1 MTDASRWVGIDLHR
15 RRSHIAIVD
24 ERGELTESRRI
35 ANDRDAFLELLGD
48 PGEGETHVALE
59 ATYGWEWLAELL
71 EEAGYDLHL
80 AHPLRTRAIAAARVK
95 TDAIDARTLAQLL
108 RSGMLPEAYIA
119 PRELR
124 DLRELL
130 RHRATLTRMR
140 SAVKNRVHAI
150 LAKHGII
157 HQHSDLFGKGGREFL
172 AALELRDAPHRR
184 LDGLIALI
192 CDFDRE
198 IADTTREIEQR
209 ANEDDRVDVLCQIR
223 GVGRYTALLII
234 AEIGDVTRFPTARHL
249 CSWAGLAPTVRSSDG
264 KARLGHI
271 SRQGSPALRWALV
284 EAAQKITTGSGPL
297 REKFERIAKRR
308 GRKIAKV
315 AIAREIL
322 TLSYYGLRDGE
333 IRCLARRS
341 SRASAKRSWRHEP
354 RRALTKHG
362 LRPRPRRDAHAR
374 ASSTFVMASLTTRR
388 PPT

>member
-1 MTDASRWVGIDLHR
+1 MARHGAAGGRSSVSNETARPRGLRPRGRHPRGGPTMSHGSRWVGIDLHR
-15 RRSHIAIVD
+15 RRSQIAVVD
-24 ERGELTESRRI
+24 EQGELTLSRRI
-35 ANDRDAFLELLGD
+35 INDRATLLELLAGV
-48 PGEGETHVALE
+48 EGETHVALE

-71 EEAGYDLHL
+71 EDAGYDLHL

-108 RSGMLPEAYIA
+108 RAGMLPEAYVA

-150 LAKHGII
+150 LAKHGVI
-157 HQHSDLFGKGGREFL
+157 HQHADLFGKAGRRFL
-172 AALELRDAPHRR
+172 ADLELRDAPRRR
-184 LDGLIALI
+184 LDSLMALI
-192 CDFDRE
+192 EDFDRE

-209 ANEDDRVDVLCQIR
+209 AREDDRVDVLCQIR

-234 AEIGDVTRFPTARHL
+234 AEIGDVTRFPTARHV

-284 EAAQKITTGSGPL
+284 EAAQKIPTGSGPL
-297 REKFERIAKRR
+297 RDKFERIAKRR

-341 SRASAKRSWRHEP
+341 SRASAKEKL
-354 RRALTKHG
+354 A
-362 LRPRPRRDAHAR
+362 A
-374 ASSTFVMASLTTRR
+374 
-388 PPT
+388 